1 MKLFPCYILRI
12 GAVIAR
18 AGRWFMLCCALS
30 IAGLSIAGF
39 TTGMANAVAA
49 EQEELISLNFQDIPV
64 RSVLQILADFNQF
77 NLVVSDTV
85 TGNITLRL
93 ENIRWQQAL
102 DTILTLKELDKRQQ
116 GNILL
121 IAPAAELAS
130 RDKQQL
136 QLQQQVTES
145 EPLSSVLIPVNYAR
159 AADIAALLNNQQTT
173 LLSVRGS
180 AVVDERTNTLL
191 LHDTV
196 AVIRRVKTLLEQLDI
211 PVRQVVIESRMVM
224 LRDNVMNELGIRWG
238 RSTASTENWNVN
250 LPVHAPAGSIALHVA
265 RLADDT
271 LLDLELSAL
280 ALENKGEIIA
290 SPRIMTANQ
299 KRATIEQG
307 VEIPYVQAAAS
318 GATAVEFK
326 KAVLSLTVTPHIT
339 PDHNIILDLVIT
351 QNTRGETVQTATG
364 PATAIDTQQIQTQVL
379 AAHGETIVLGGI
391 YQQQILSTVTKVP
404 LLGDIPYL
412 GQFFRNTRQVTEKN
426 ELLIFVTPRIQPEA
440 G

>member
-1 MKLFPCYILRI
+1 
-12 GAVIAR
+12 
-18 AGRWFMLCCALS
+18 MLCCALS